1 MRKRGLLVA
10 VLGLLFFTVG
20 CSQVTNKPTAVK
32 SGQTTTKS
40 VDYAQLSQS
49 QRDEMNFTF
58 TRDDEADMSSV
69 SLKVIN
75 RTSEDVLFDGTR
87 FILAH
92 TEGSDVTSTKGNT
105 IRIKSN
111 STKTVKNLF
120 SGVDNDDFKTVGLFY
135 YKNLKNKLAYSEI
148 NATVSKST
156 NLKDETLQKSYKGTP
171 KKKVTRQKKTTTDN
185 DRTDNNQT
193 EKNRRPTEQIPT
205 GPITNAKD
213 AVALVKSQMGPAPH
227 NMAYTYMGDGT
238 SGPDGSVKTNDD
250 QTVYWVRLYRTGL
263 SIAVAVD
270 DWTVYPDRTIVHLT
284 PSEIGTSSADT
295 DSDNYDDS
303 DNDLDNND
311 DYQDNDF

>member
-1 MRKRGLLVA
+1 
-10 VLGLLFFTVG
+10 
-20 CSQVTNKPTAVK
+20 
-32 SGQTTTKS
+32 
-40 VDYAQLSQS
+40 
-49 QRDEMNFTF
+49 MNFTF

-213 AVALVKSQMGPAPH
+213 AVALVKSQMGPAPQ